1 MENQDAGRGTSCYY
15 FFFRIYFLSVYSEIA
30 QASLKLTVL
39 PSEFGDYKQAPHAQH
54 LFLVLINR
62 IK

>member
-1 MENQDAGRGTSCYY
+1 MQVKGQAVTILSVL
-15 FFFRIYFLSVYSEIA
+15 FSQSVYSEIA

-39 PSEFGDYKQAPHAQH
+39 PSEFWDYKQAPHAQH
-54 LFLVLINR
+54 LFLVFINR